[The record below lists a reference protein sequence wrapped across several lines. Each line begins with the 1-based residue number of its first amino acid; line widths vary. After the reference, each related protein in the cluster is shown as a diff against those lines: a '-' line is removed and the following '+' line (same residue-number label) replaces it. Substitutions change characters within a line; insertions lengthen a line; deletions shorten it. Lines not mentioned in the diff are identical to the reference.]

1 MPNTSALTQ
10 LSQQLALV
18 TVLVSGLVGTIL
30 LILGCIDEQPWLTQL
45 HPSWLSMKLNVAIG
59 FVVAGWALYLRHRSQ
74 QISVGYRV
82 AAVSLVLL
90 GALTLIEYG
99 LAINL
104 GIDDW
109 LHDFNADTARM
120 SPNSALCFLLLGS
133 IFLLDGTQLA
143 HHKRL
148 MNGLALSIALVSVM
162 AILGYAFKVEPL
174 TSIANLTAM
183 TLQSAI
189 LFLLLSFCALSLHPE
204 HPLLRTATIPQ
215 AKNLFLMILFMPVVS
230 WLRLEG
236 QYRFGLFD
244 THMGVALLTLFFM
257 TSGLI
262 IVVRTMS
269 TIQQQQLQIQ
279 NQHLLHQSI
288 LSSMREGMVVVDPQH
303 TLLVFNPAAKKIL
316 GVGSTITAPE
326 AWQEIYGAFHP
337 NTMQPYQA
345 EEYPVIQAL
354 KGVSVDD
361 TVIFFRN
368 PQHPEGCYV
377 NISAR
382 PVHNAAGTI
391 VGAVAVLSDI
401 SEKHRVHEA
410 LLQTAHYERSLS
422 KALIL
427 FSTAIEQQPMLSQLL
442 HQIGTDHAFAVQAFY
457 AYDPEQQHYELAAHY
472 ALASGIDQHVTFKEH
487 HFTTLVAMQPHGVL
501 VTQGLAE
508 LCLLLGLTKQPKA
521 LLICPVNYYKLELGL
536 LVLTT
541 NTSLNENDLHFGQR
555 LAIQLAVAINNIN
568 QQKLNVLSSKLSHYS
583 IEISIKNQI
592 LEHESKMKSEFLANM
607 SHELRTPL
615 NAIIGFSEIL
625 KDGVVGALSSDQTSY
640 VTEIFD
646 SGEHLLSLIND
657 ILDLSKVEA
666 GMMSLDL
673 SAIEV
678 AGLLQG
684 SLSVIK
690 EKALKRNITLTL
702 DVEHAPSHIMADGRK
717 LKQIVYNLLSNA
729 VKFTPEHGEIR
740 LVARTVGREARQLH
754 LPHMEVYSLPA
765 PDSDW
770 QQFLEIRVHD
780 TGIGIES
787 NDLPR
792 LFKAFI
798 QIDSSLAR
806 EFEGTGLGLELIRRM
821 AELHDGSVAVAST
834 PQQGSCFAVWLP
846 LREVELAKEL
856 AEELADPKPSEPV
869 QSAGCNL
876 LALVVEDNPQAA
888 NILRHHLE
896 AAGFSVITAPNA
908 TQALEM
914 MANNL
919 PNLITLDLFMPDLD
933 GWDMLT
939 LIKADPRFIDIP
951 VVIVSIVAESC
962 NCMALGA
969 AKVLQKPLHREE
981 LITALC
987 DLGLITDQSESS
999 QFTVLAVDDNPN
1011 TLKLI
1016 ASYLADE
1023 KNINLLYARDGLD
1036 AVTAIKHVVPDLLIL
1051 DLLMPIMNG
1060 FEVVTKLR
1068 DLPSTAA
1075 LPIVIMTAKEITPE
1089 ECEWFGKQN
1098 VTQIMNKATFNSSSF
1113 LHAVR
1118 QALRG

>member
-18 TVLVSGLVGTIL
+18 AVLVGGLGGTIL
-30 LILGCIDEQPWLTQL
+30 LILGCMDEQQWLTQL
-45 HPSWLSMKLNVAIG
+45 PPSWIPMKLNVAIG

-90 GALTLIEYG
+90 GVLTLIEYG

-109 LHDFNADTARM
+109 LVGDDDVRAGRM
-120 SPNSALCFLLLGS
+120 SLNSALCFLLLGS
-133 IFLLDGTQLA
+133 IFLLDGTQLS

-148 MNGLALSIALVSVM
+148 MSGLALSIALVSVIT
-162 AILGYAFKVEPL
+162 ILGYAFKVTSL
-174 TSIANLTAM
+174 NSIANLTAM
-183 TLQSAI
+183 APQSAI
-189 LFLLLSFCALSLHPE
+189 IFLLLSVCALSLHPE
-204 HPLLRTATIPQ
+204 HPLLRTATMPQ
-215 AKNLFLMILFMPVVS
+215 ARDFFLMILFMPVVS
-230 WLRLEG
+230 WLSLEG

-244 THMGVALLTLFFM
+244 TNMGVALLTLFFM
-257 TSGLI
+257 VSGLI

-288 LSSMREGMVVVDPQH
+288 LSSMKEGVVVVDPQH
-303 TLLVFNPAAKKIL
+303 TFLVFNPAAEKIL
-316 GVGSTITAPE
+316 GVGSTTTAPE
-326 AWQEIYGAFHP
+326 AWQEIYGIFHP
-337 NTMQPYQA
+337 NTMRPYQV

-361 TVIFFRN
+361 TVMFLRN
-368 PQHPEGCYV
+368 PQHPEGRYV
-377 NISAR
+377 STSAR

-391 VGAVAVLSDI
+391 VGAVEVLSDI

-422 KALIL
+422 EALIL
-427 FSTAIEQQPMLSQLL
+427 FSTAIEQHSMLSQLL
-442 HQIGTDHAFAVQAFY
+442 HQIGTDHAFTVQAFY
-457 AYDPEQQHYELAAHY
+457 VYHPERQHYELAAHY
-472 ALASGIDQHVTFKEH
+472 ALASGIDRHVTFKEQH
-487 HFTTLVAMQPHGVL
+487 LTTLLAMQPHGVL

-521 LLICPVNYYKLELGL
+521 LLLCPVNYYKLELGL
-536 LVLTT
+536 LVLTS

-555 LAIQLAVAINNIN
+555 LATQLAVALNNIN
-568 QQKLNVLSSKLSHYS
+568 QQELNALSSKLSHYS

-625 KDGVVGALSSDQTSY
+625 KDGVVGQLSSDQTSY

-678 AGLLQG
+678 VSLLQG
-684 SLSVIK
+684 SLCVIK

-740 LVARTVGREARQLH
+740 LVAQTVGREARQLH
-754 LPHMEVYSLPA
+754 VPHMEVYSLPA

-770 QQFLEIRVHD
+770 QQFLEIRIHD

-787 NDLPR
+787 TDLPR
-792 LFKAFI
+792 LFKAFT

-846 LREVELAKEL
+846 LREVELA
-856 AEELADPKPSEPV
+856 EELADPKPSEPV
-869 QSAGCNL
+869 RSAGGNL

-896 AAGFSVITAPNA
+896 GAGFSVITAPNA

-914 MANNL
+914 MANSL

-933 GWDMLT
+933 GWDMLR
-939 LIKADPRFIDIP
+939 LIKADPRFVDIP
-951 VVIVSIVAESC
+951 VVIVSIVADSC

-969 AKVLQKPLHREE
+969 AKVLQKPLRREE
-981 LITALC
+981 LITALR
-987 DLGLITDQSESS
+987 DLGLITNQSESS
-999 QFTVLAVDDNPN
+999 QFTVLAVDDNPS
-1011 TLKLI
+1011 TLTLI
-1016 ASYLADE
+1016 ASYLANE

-1068 DLPSTAA
+1068 DSPSTAS

-1089 ECEWFGKQN
+1089 ERQWFSKQN
-1098 VTQIMNKATFNSSSF
+1098 VTQIMQKTTFNSSSF
-1113 LHAVR
+1113 LYEVR